1 MEERIYFLF
10 AVHNHQPVGNF
21 DVVFEKS
28 YKYAY
33 EPFLNLLEKYPDVNV
48 ALHISGCLADWIK
61 SHEPEYFNRLR
72 GLVSRGQVEPICG
85 GYYEPILPSISQR
98 DRILQIKKGIKFIKD
113 EFGILPKGFWV
124 AERVWEPTLVKILS
138 DMGIEYTFLDEEHF
152 YWAGVQPD
160 KIHGYYLVEDEGA
173 ILKIFPISK
182 QLRYIIPFSGHPQV
196 VIDYFYQVLKK
207 INTSSLTLA
216 DDGEKFGI
224 WPKTYEHVYE
234 KGWLENF
241 FQLISENKNK
251 GWFGNI
257 SFSEYISKFPP
268 TGSIYLPTASYF
280 EMSEWS
286 LPVESGK
293 EFRDVLEYI
302 ENLSEHERSK
312 IKRFLR
318 GGIWR
323 NFFVKYPE
331 SSNMHK
337 KMLYVSSKLDIIMNK
352 KNENR
357 KKEEAKDSLLKG
369 QCNCAYWHGVFGGL
383 YLPHL
388 RKAVYGNL
396 IHAEK
401 VINSILR
408 GRSSWVSCEVKD
420 YNLDTK
426 DEVIM
431 SNEALNVYII
441 PHYGGS
447 ICELDFLESEVNVC
461 NTLSRREEVYHDII
475 RKKLWL
481 QVPDLP
487 SDGIKTIH
495 QIIAVKEKDLE
506 DYLCYDWYLRYSLLD
521 HFLHPDT
528 KFENFTCA
536 RYGEQGDFV
545 NQPYTVENIEKKKG
559 GMRINL
565 YRKGIVWIGEEKV
578 DIHVGKELILKKN
591 VLDINYTLKNLSNKE
606 LLHLWFG
613 VEFNFAFFD
622 IAEKGTLSGVDFW
635 EKSSVGENYKVKL
648 FFSPKVELWFFPIYT
663 VSASESGFERTL
675 QGLCVLPNIKLQI
688 VKDLPLKLSIRL
700 VLEKN
705 S

>member
-1 MEERIYFLF
+1 MEGKIYFLF

-21 DVVFEKS
+21 DAIFEKS
-28 YKYAY
+28 YKYGY
-33 EPFLNLLEKYPDVNV
+33 EPFLNLLEKYPAVSV

-61 SHEPEYFNRLR
+61 FQRPEYFRKLKD
-72 GLVSRGQVEPICG
+72 LVWRGQVELICG
-85 GYYEPILPSISQR
+85 GYYEPILPSIPQK
-98 DRILQIKKGIKFIKD
+98 DRILQIKKGIKFIQD

-124 AERVWEPTLVKILS
+124 AERVWEPTLVKILV
-138 DMGIEYTFLDEEHF
+138 DMGMEYTFLDEEHF

-160 KIHGYYLVEDEGA
+160 KIHGYYLVEDEGV

-196 VIDYFYQVLKK
+196 VMDYFHQVLKK

-241 FQLISENKNK
+241 FQLISQNKNE

-293 EFRDVLEYI
+293 EFRDVLEYV
-302 ENLSEHERSK
+302 ENLNEHDRNK

-337 KMLYVSSKLDIIMNK
+337 KMLYVSFKLESIMDEK
-352 KNENR
+352 SEEGKI
-357 KKEEAKDSLLKG
+357 EEAINSLLKG

-388 RKAVYGNL
+388 RKAVYSNL

-401 VINSILR
+401 SINDILYKR
-408 GRSSWVSCEVKD
+408 DSWASYEVKD
-420 YNLDTK
+420 YNLDAK
-426 DEVIM
+426 DEVIL
-431 SNEALNVYII
+431 SNEMLNVYIL

-481 QVPDLP
+481 HVPDLP

-495 QIIAVKEKDLE
+495 QIIAVKERDLE
-506 DYLCYDWYLRYSLLD
+506 NYLCYDWYLRYSLLD
-521 HFLHPDT
+521 HFIHPDT
-528 KFENFTCA
+528 RFENFICA
-536 RYGEQGDFV
+536 CYGEQGDFV
-545 NQPYTVENIEKKKG
+545 NQPYTVGNVEIKDEV
-559 GMRINL
+559 RASL
-565 YRKGIVWIGEEKV
+565 YRKGIVWVGEEKV
-578 DIHVGKELILKKN
+578 DIYVHKELILKKN
-591 VLDINYTLKNLSNKE
+591 VLDIIYTLKNLSHRE
-606 LLHLWFG
+606 HPHLWFG

-622 IAEKGTLSGVDFW
+622 INEKGVLAEVDFW
-635 EKSSVGENYKVKL
+635 EKSSPGENYRVKL
-648 FFSPKVELWFFPIYT
+648 CFSPKVDLWFFPIYT

-675 QGLCVLPNIKLQI
+675 QGLCVLPNIRLQLA
-688 VKDLPLKLSIRL
+688 KDVPLKLNIRL
-700 VLEKN
+700 MLEKV